1 MSPIPNW
8 LAAPPADAAIE
19 IAPEAV
25 SAAALTVRGTEVVVQ
40 GYANEPLPAG
50 ALTASLTAQ
59 NVADRRAVA
68 AAIQAVTERLPTR
81 PRRVALLVPDLTA
94 RVSLVRFD
102 KVPARAEDLEQLVR
116 WQVRKSAP
124 FPVEESV
131 LTIAPGARTAEG
143 AEFIA
148 VLARRAVIRDY
159 ETLSEELGMHAGLVD
174 LTTFGLVNLLLAGAS
189 LPAGDWLV
197 VHVRPDYIS
206 LAIMRSDNM
215 IFFRNVPGG
224 EPEALADA
232 VHQTTMYHQDRLSGR
247 GFSQVLLGG
256 AGRTAGALDTAR
268 RSLETR
274 LGVAVRPID
283 VSRLVSTAG
292 GGGATSDR
300 LAMLAPLVGTLLRMR
315 AQVAA

>member
-1 MSPIPNW
+1 MSIIANW
-8 LAAPPADAAIE
+8 VAAPPADAAVE

-25 SAAALTVRGTEVVVQ
+25 SAASLTIRGSEVVVQ
-40 GYANEPLPAG
+40 GYASEPLPAG

-68 AAIQAVTERLPTR
+68 AALQSVIGRLGTR

-102 KVPARAEDLEQLVR
+102 KVPARSSDLEQLVR

-131 LTIAPGARTAEG
+131 LTFAPGARTADG

-148 VLARRAVIRDY
+148 VLARRAVMRDY
-159 ETLSEELGMHAGLVD
+159 ETLCEEQGMHAGLVD
-174 LTTFGLVNLLLAGAS
+174 LTTFGVVNLLLAGDA

-197 VHVRPDYIS
+197 VHVRPEYTS
-206 LAIMRSDNM
+206 LAIMRGDNM
-215 IFFRNVPGG
+215 IFFRNVSGG
-224 EPEALADA
+224 DPETLADA

-256 AGRTAGALDTAR
+256 AGRSAAALDAAR
-268 RSLETR
+268 RSLEAR
-274 LGVAVRPID
+274 LGAAVRPID
-283 VSRLVSTAG
+283 ISRLLGSAG
-292 GGGATSDR
+292 GGAASTDR

>member
-1 MSPIPNW
+1 MSPIASW
-8 LAAPPADAAIE
+8 LAPPPADAAIE
-19 IAPEAV
+19 VAPEAV
-25 SAAALTVRGTEVVVQ
+25 SAAAVTIRGSEVVVQ

-50 ALTASLTAQ
+50 AVTASLTAQ
-59 NVADRRAVA
+59 NVADRQTVG
-68 AAIQAVTERLPTR
+68 AAIQAVVTRLATR
-81 PRRVALLVPDLTA
+81 PRRVALLVPDLPA

-102 KVPARAEDLEQLVR
+102 KVPVRSEDLEQLVR

-131 LTIAPGARTAEG
+131 LAIAPGARSADG

-148 VLARRAVIRDY
+148 VLARRAIVRDY
-159 ETLSEELGMHAGLVD
+159 ETLCEELGMHAGLVD
-174 LTTFGLVNLLLAGAS
+174 LTTFGLVNLLLAGAAR
-189 LPAGDWLV
+189 PAGDWLV
-197 VHVRPDYIS
+197 VHVRPDYTS
-206 LAIMRSDNM
+206 LAIMRDDNM
-215 IFFRNVPGG
+215 IFFRHVPGG
-224 EPEALADA
+224 EPETLADA

-274 LGVAVRPID
+274 LGASVRPID
-283 VSRLVSTAG
+283 VSRLVSTG
-292 GGGATSDR
+292 GGGGTTSDR